1 MVYIRQRNLPKLR
14 EYKYA
19 GVDKSLVSKYILKPF
34 YTHVAIKCFPMSM
47 APNLIT
53 LTGFSFVVI
62 NVLTMLW
69 YNPTLD
75 MDCPPW
81 VYLTWAIGLFLYQT
95 FDAVDGS
102 QARRTHQSG
111 PLGELF
117 DHGVDACNTGLEVL
131 LFAAAMNLG
140 QSWKTVLTLFG
151 TVFTFYIQTWD
162 EYHTHTLTLGIVSGP
177 VEGVLTLIVVYF
189 LTFLKGGASYWQQPM
204 LPSLGFPKNDLL
216 PESMYQLAWNE
227 WYMWYGAVVLVFNTV
242 SSAMAVIKVRRERG
256 QDPYKPLLGLL
267 PILVTWALITAY
279 LWLNPVILHHHLVPF
294 TLFAS
299 MVNAYSVGQMIV
311 AHLVKDKFPYQ
322 NVLVIPLAWA
332 VVDSLGP
339 RLGLWPSAL
348 GSDIY
353 QVAFIFLALG
363 LALGVYGSFVHDVI
377 TTICDYLDI
386 WCLTIKHPY
395 VEGKTD
401 TITSPQ
407 TGGEQNGD
415 LKKKA

>member
-1 MVYIRQRNLPKLR
+1 MVYIRQRSLPKLR

-19 GVDKSLVSKYILKPF
+19 SVDKSLVSKYILKPF
-34 YTHVAIKCFPMSM
+34 YTNVAIKCFPMSM

-53 LTGFSFVVI
+53 LTGFSFVVV

-69 YNPTLD
+69 YTPGLD
-75 MDCPPW
+75 TDCPPW
-81 VYLTWAIGLFLYQT
+81 VYLSWAIGLFLYQT

-140 QSWKTVLTLFG
+140 QGWKTVLTLFG

-162 EYHTHTLTLGIVSGP
+162 EYHTHTLTLGIISGP
-177 VEGVLTLIVVYF
+177 VEGILTLVVVYF
-189 LTFLKGGASYWQQPM
+189 LTYLKGGASYWQQPM
-204 LPSLGFPKNDLL
+204 LPSLGISKFGIL
-216 PESMYQLAWNE
+216 PDSLYQLAWNE
-227 WYMWYGAVVLVFNTV
+227 WYMVYGGVVLVFNTI
-242 SSAMAVIKVRRERG
+242 SSARTVINVRRERG
-256 QDPYKPLLGLL
+256 QDPYKALLGLL
-267 PILVTWALITAY
+267 PITVTWTLIPAY
-279 LWLNPVILHHHLVPF
+279 LWLNPVILHHHLIPF
-294 TLFAS
+294 VLFAS

-322 NVLVIPLAWA
+322 NVLITPLAWA

-339 RLGLWPSAL
+339 KLGLWPSAL
-348 GSDIY
+348 GDDIY

-395 VEGKTD
+395 VEGKVYAD
-401 TITSPQ
+401 
-407 TGGEQNGD
+407 QNGD
-415 LKKKA
+415 AKKSE